1 LHYYKNRRNCC
12 PRGVESIISLPAAP
26 TELAVGLGSEANPSV
41 SRFAPFR
48 IGSSALH
55 KKRLGALLYIRLYIQ
70 LYVQLCGNGEADYT
84 SPVILDEARTLC
96 QPVFASSCTKIL
108 IQQALKREVG
118 RCNRS
123 RRRPAIFYGAFV
135 CARTSHLI
143 AVRYPSNAVT
153 YTFVPSVAGEDI
165 TKSCGEA

>member
-1 LHYYKNRRNCC
+1 MHYYKNRRNCC

-48 IGSSALH
+48 IGSSALQKETRRFVVYSVVYSVVRAVMWKWGGGLH
-55 KKRLGALLYIRLYIQ
+55 LTRHFRRSSNALSTR
-70 LYVQLCGNGEADYT
+70 
-84 SPVILDEARTLC
+84 
-96 QPVFASSCTKIL
+96 FASSCTKIL
-108 IQQALKREVG
+108 IQQALKREVSRG
-118 RCNRS
+118 NRS